1 MYSCYLAPCPD
12 LVEKRNAM
20 EKLIVKNSRGLS
32 GTVLIPGDKS
42 ISHRSLML
50 GSLSSGKTIIGNFL
64 QSKDCLSTIDSFS
77 KMGIR
82 IVNKGSKVT
91 VFGRGLHGLRAPK
104 TILNA
109 NNSGT
114 TTRLMLG
121 ILAGQPFTSRITGD
135 KSLCRRPMQRVTGP
149 LREMGAV
156 IFGKGGGNYTPLTVT
171 GGNLEG
177 ISFKSKV
184 ASAQVKSAL
193 LLAGLY
199 AQGQTCVSEPV
210 KSRDHTERMLKYFG
224 VKLKIKGN
232 TVCIRSGQKLKG
244 RRIEVPGD
252 ISSAAFFIVAGLIV
266 PDSKLVLKNVGI
278 NPTRT
283 GILEALLR
291 MGAKIRIV
299 NKRNIKFEP
308 VADLIVQTSS
318 LKGAVIG
325 GKIIPRLIDEIPVLA
340 VAAARAKGK
349 TVFKDA
355 GELRVKESDRIKTIC
370 TELAKFGV
378 RTKESKNGFVVYG
391 NSKPRGAKSISYGDH
406 RIAMAMAVLALVS
419 KGTSEIKDTACID
432 TSFPEFFGLFRKIQG
447 RQTG

>member
-1 MYSCYLAPCPD
+1 M
-12 LVEKRNAM
+12 
-20 EKLIVKNSRGLS
+20 
-32 GTVLIPGDKS
+32 
-42 ISHRSLML
+42 
-50 GSLSSGKTIIGNFL
+50 
-64 QSKDCLSTIDSFS
+64 
-77 KMGIR
+77 
-82 IVNKGSKVT
+82 
-91 VFGRGLHGLRAPK
+91 
-104 TILNA
+104 
-109 NNSGT
+109 
-114 TTRLMLG
+114 
-121 ILAGQPFTSRITGD
+121 
-135 KSLCRRPMQRVTGP
+135 
-149 LREMGAV
+149 
-156 IFGKGGGNYTPLTVT
+156 
-171 GGNLEG
+171 
-177 ISFKSKV
+177 
-184 ASAQVKSAL
+184 
-193 LLAGLY
+193 
-199 AQGQTCVSEPV
+199 
-210 KSRDHTERMLKYFG
+210 
-224 VKLKIKGN
+224 
-232 TVCIRSGQKLKG
+232 
-244 RRIEVPGD
+244 PGD

-447 RQTG
+447 RQAG